1 MPALRTGLRDE
12 DECIRAVA
20 AEALQTIEPRR

>member
-1 MPALRTGLRDE
+1 LRAGLRDE
-12 DECIRAVA
+12 DERIRAVA